1 MAIETYLWN
10 RIRMFILTDIGRIAL
25 SVTGLWQFTGH
36 SAAKFLAMEL
46 KWTCRYGHECFEAA
60 NW

>member
-1 MAIETYLWN
+1 
-10 RIRMFILTDIGRIAL
+10 MFILTDIGRIAL
-25 SVTGLWQFTGH
+25 SVTGLWQFTAH

-46 KWTCRYGHECFEAA
+46 KWTCRYGHECFEAV